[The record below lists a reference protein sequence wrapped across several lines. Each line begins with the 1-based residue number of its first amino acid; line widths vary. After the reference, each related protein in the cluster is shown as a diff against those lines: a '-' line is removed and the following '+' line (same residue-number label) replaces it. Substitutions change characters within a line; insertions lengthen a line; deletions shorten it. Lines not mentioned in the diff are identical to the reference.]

1 MNHCIRGCEAKE
13 SKMFV
18 TSVFDTKSFVTLR
31 AISFGKS
38 KIPFCYIQV
47 ILKSVISNLKTIL
60 WTNTLQLSETVDG
73 CPAPAAYTALSAAY
87 TALSAA
93 YTALSAA
100 CTALLALWGRASKE
114 EAPTVSTNLI
124 SPCPVTHVC
133 AVCSH
138 RFLTVKLWWATKSSD
153 DSLCCLGRSPGCLL
167 MQSCSVVQ
175 GGLELWILFF
185 YSPQKLRL

>member
-73 CPAPAAYTALSAAY
+73 CPAPAAC
-87 TALSAA
+87 
-93 YTALSAA
+93 TALSAA